1 MPDLTIGQLA
11 ERTGTANSALRYWED
26 LGLISSVRTAGNQRR
41 YERATIR
48 RVSFIRAA
56 QRVGLS
62 LDEIAG
68 ALSTLP
74 EGRTPTATDWARL
87 SRAWR
92 GRLDEQIRRIEKLR
106 DQLDSCIG
114 CGCLSLRTCA
124 LNNPSDVL
132 AGRGPRGVLLEP
144 VPPAPAA
151 TTRWSSRL
159 ARSCSRAGQSVL
171 APSEGTALSG
181 T

>member
-1 MPDLTIGQLA
+1 VSPRATHPTLSIGEVA
-11 ERTGTANSALRYWED
+11 ERTGVATSALRYWEE
-26 LGLISSVRTAGNQRR
+26 LGLISSERTTGNQRR

-68 ALSTLP
+68 ALERLP
-74 EGRTPTATDWARL
+74 RSRTPTATDWARL
-87 SRAWR
+87 SRSWR
-92 GRLDEQIRRIEKLR
+92 GRLDEQISSIERLR

-124 LNNPSDVL
+124 LSNPDDAL
-132 AGRGPRGVLLEP
+132 RARGPGAVLLEP
-144 VPPAPAA
+144 
-151 TTRWSSRL
+151 
-159 ARSCSRAGQSVL
+159 
-171 APSEGTALSG
+171 
-181 T
+181 

>member
-1 MPDLTIGQLA
+1 VSGLTIGQVA
-11 ERTGTANSALRYWED
+11 ERTGAATSALRYWED
-26 LGLISSVRTAGNQRR
+26 LGLIASVRTTGNQRR

-62 LDEIAG
+62 LEEIGA

-74 EGRTPTATDWARL
+74 DARTPTASDWARL

-132 AGRGPRGVLLEP
+132 ADHGPGAVLLEP
-144 VPPAPAA
+144 
-151 TTRWSSRL
+151 
-159 ARSCSRAGQSVL
+159 
-171 APSEGTALSG
+171 
-181 T
+181 

>member
-1 MPDLTIGQLA
+1 MSGLTIGQVA
-11 ERTGTANSALRYWED
+11 ERTGAATSALRYWED
-26 LGLISSVRTAGNQRR
+26 LGLIASVRTTGNQRR

-62 LDEIAG
+62 LEEIGA

-74 EGRTPTATDWARL
+74 DARTPTASDWARL

-132 AGRGPRGVLLEP
+132 AERGPGAVLLEP
-144 VPPAPAA
+144 
-151 TTRWSSRL
+151 
-159 ARSCSRAGQSVL
+159 
-171 APSEGTALSG
+171 
-181 T
+181 

>member
-1 MPDLTIGQLA
+1 MSGLTIGQVA
-11 ERTGTANSALRYWED
+11 ERTGAATSALRYWED
-26 LGLISSVRTAGNQRR
+26 LGLISSVRTTGNQRR
-41 YERATIR
+41 YERAAIR

-62 LDEIAG
+62 LDEIG
-68 ALSTLP
+68 AALATLP
-74 EGRTPTATDWARL
+74 DARTPTATDWARL

-132 AGRGPRGVLLEP
+132 AEHGPGAVLLEP
-144 VPPAPAA
+144 
-151 TTRWSSRL
+151 
-159 ARSCSRAGQSVL
+159 
-171 APSEGTALSG
+171 
-181 T
+181 

>member
-1 MPDLTIGQLA
+1 VTVLTIGQVA
-11 ERTGTANSALRYWED
+11 ERTGAATSALRYWED
-26 LGLISSVRTAGNQRR
+26 LGLITSVRTTGNQRR

-62 LDEIAG
+62 LDEIG
-68 ALSTLP
+68 AALATLP
-74 EGRTPTATDWARL
+74 DGRTPTANDWARL

-92 GRLDEQIRRIEKLR
+92 SRLDEQIRRIEKLR

-132 AGRGPRGVLLEP
+132 AEHGPGPVLLEP
-144 VPPAPAA
+144 
-151 TTRWSSRL
+151 
-159 ARSCSRAGQSVL
+159 
-171 APSEGTALSG
+171 
-181 T
+181 

>member
-1 MPDLTIGQLA
+1 MSGLSIGQVA
-11 ERTGTANSALRYWED
+11 ERTGAATSALRYWED
-26 LGLISSVRTAGNQRR
+26 LGLIASERTTGNQRR

-62 LDEIAG
+62 LDEIAA
-68 ALSTLP
+68 ALATLP
-74 EGRTPTATDWARL
+74 NGRTPTASDWAKL
-87 SRAWR
+87 SRSWR

-132 AGRGPRGVLLEP
+132 AGRGPGPVLLEP
-144 VPPAPAA
+144 
-151 TTRWSSRL
+151 
-159 ARSCSRAGQSVL
+159 
-171 APSEGTALSG
+171 
-181 T
+181 

>member
-1 MPDLTIGQLA
+1 MSGLTIGQVA
-11 ERTGTANSALRYWED
+11 HRTGAATSALRYWEE
-26 LGLISSVRTAGNQRR
+26 LGLIGSERTTGNQRR

-62 LDEIAG
+62 LDEIG
-68 ALSTLP
+68 AALATLP
-74 EGRTPTATDWARL
+74 DGRTPTASDWARL
-87 SRAWR
+87 SRSWR

-132 AGRGPRGVLLEP
+132 AERGPGAVLLEP
-144 VPPAPAA
+144 
-151 TTRWSSRL
+151 
-159 ARSCSRAGQSVL
+159 
-171 APSEGTALSG
+171 
-181 T
+181 

>member
-1 MPDLTIGQLA
+1 MSGLTIGQVA
-11 ERTGTANSALRYWED
+11 QRTGAATSALRYWED
-26 LGLISSVRTAGNQRR
+26 LGLIGSVRTTGNQRR

-62 LDEIAG
+62 LDEIG
-68 ALSTLP
+68 AALATLP
-74 EGRTPTATDWARL
+74 DGRTPTASDWAKL
-87 SRAWR
+87 SRSWR

-132 AGRGPRGVLLEP
+132 ADRGPGPVLLEP
-144 VPPAPAA
+144 
-151 TTRWSSRL
+151 
-159 ARSCSRAGQSVL
+159 
-171 APSEGTALSG
+171 
-181 T
+181 